1 MYEFEKYGKARKNNK
16 HYCPSFFPSTIN
28 DKIKKENYVSLFI
41 NEICCV
47 VNKESYQ
54 LYFPHYN

>member
-47 VNKESYQ
+47 VK
-54 LYFPHYN
+54 